1 MNRVQTMTHKH
12 HRVENQVKKPSRV
25 REHPV
30 SPAGTPR
37 CALARPGARMGA
49 VSWPGPRPCRG
60 KGPVVSQALVVV
72 SQRLCRTPRVLP
84 PVPQLPTPAPA
95 HLARL
100 LRAQRRVV
108 GAVPQAWPYRGR
120 VCAQAW
126 PYRGLP
132 RDTVPNR
139 LATLV
144 TIHYLVLRYNFL
156 PSQTYNTVTI

>member
-12 HRVENQVKKPSRV
+12 HRVENQVKKPSQV

-95 HLARL
+95 HPARL
-100 LRAQRRVV
+100 LRARCAPSAVSWAQCRRH
-108 GAVPQAWPYRGR
+108 GR
-120 VCAQAW
+120 IVAVCARRHGRIVAC
-126 PYRGLP
+126 
-132 RDTVPNR
+132 
-139 LATLV
+139 LATQCP
-144 TIHYLVLRYNFL
+144 TA
-156 PSQTYNTVTI
+156 